1 MIEFP
6 ILGRIMYNCQKRFLK
21 ILELSCTYLIPFN
34 PLLCDS
40 FYFYFFQAHVDHIND
55 VLEVQSK
62 ELERLHERALN
73 EAIANEQA
81 EFKREMAVIKGT
93 LEALD
98 RALDDKNFMKNA
110 SMDSQE
116 LWLACIALQQCVK
129 SEENVPLEPKIQ
141 AIGKTISATYS
152 PTYHSRAI

>member
-1 MIEFP
+1 
-6 ILGRIMYNCQKRFLK
+6 
-21 ILELSCTYLIPFN
+21 
-34 PLLCDS
+34 
-40 FYFYFFQAHVDHIND
+40 
-55 VLEVQSK
+55 
-62 ELERLHERALN
+62 
-73 EAIANEQA
+73 
-81 EFKREMAVIKGT
+81 MAVIKGT

-152 PTYHSRAI
+152 PTYHSRATECLQKIRGTHCMIFMSRLAFIYYEIGNGV

>member
-1 MIEFP
+1 M
-6 ILGRIMYNCQKRFLK
+6 
-21 ILELSCTYLIPFN
+21 
-34 PLLCDS
+34 LCDS

-116 LWLACIALQQCVK
+116 LWLACIALHRQ
-129 SEENVPLEPKIQ
+129 S
-141 AIGKTISATYS
+141 
-152 PTYHSRAI
+152 